1 MDLYSLFAQFY
12 MYLNGLSVIKEN
24 SSTHI
29 LKLIISCLHCYSQV
43 YVNILVS
50 KLIVDIFFYDQMSEI
65 DCLKNTIYIHK
76 NSPIKHFKSWHLI
89 RFDNLDL

>member
-24 SSTHI
+24 SSIYI
-29 LKLIISCLHCYSQV
+29 LKFIISCLRCYSKV

-65 DCLKNTIYIHK
+65 CLLEEYYLYSQKFPN
-76 NSPIKHFKSWHLI
+76 
-89 RFDNLDL
+89 

>member
-24 SSTHI
+24 SSTYI
-29 LKLIISCLHCYSQV
+29 LKFIISCLRCYSKV

-50 KLIVDIFFYDQMSEI
+50 KLIVEIFFYDQMSEI
-65 DCLKNTIYIHK
+65 CLLEEYYL
-76 NSPIKHFKSWHLI
+76 NSQKFPK
-89 RFDNLDL
+89 

>member
-24 SSTHI
+24 SSTYI
-29 LKLIISCLHCYSQV
+29 LKFIILYLHCYSKV

-65 DCLKNTIYIHK
+65 CLLEEYYLYSQKFPN
-76 NSPIKHFKSWHLI
+76 
-89 RFDNLDL
+89 

>member
-1 MDLYSLFAQFY
+1 MDLYSLFTQFY

-24 SSTHI
+24 SSTYI

-65 DCLKNTIYIHK
+65 CLLEEYYLYSQKFPN
-76 NSPIKHFKSWHLI
+76 
-89 RFDNLDL
+89 

>member
-24 SSTHI
+24 SSTYI
-29 LKLIISCLHCYSQV
+29 PKFIISCLHCYMYSKV

-65 DCLKNTIYIHK
+65 CLLEEYYLYSQKFPN
-76 NSPIKHFKSWHLI
+76 
-89 RFDNLDL
+89 

>member
-65 DCLKNTIYIHK
+65 CLLEEYYLYSQKFPN
-76 NSPIKHFKSWHLI
+76 
-89 RFDNLDL
+89 

>member
-24 SSTHI
+24 SSTYI
-29 LKLIISCLHCYSQV
+29 LKFIISCLHCNSKV

-65 DCLKNTIYIHK
+65 CLLEEYYLYSQKFPN
-76 NSPIKHFKSWHLI
+76 
-89 RFDNLDL
+89 